1 MIEFICGLLIG
12 SFIAVVSISV
22 LNVTKDKD
30 EKPTETNKISIP
42 CDTCLF
48 TERCKEKGLFECRGY
63 KRRGQLK

>member
-12 SFIAVVSISV
+12 GFIVLIFLPLFMVS
-22 LNVTKDKD
+22 KD
-30 EKPTETNKISIP
+30 EKTTETNKISIP

-48 TERCKEKGLFECRGY
+48 TERCKEKGVFECRGY